1 MDCIQN
7 ETRGKIFQELPS
19 AVELK
24 GMFAGLTVMPCF
36 KFLFTEAYNQILNKH
51 SWECDPGRHKT
62 QQTVTSC
69 IHLTSVSHAP
79 KF

>member
-7 ETRGKIFQELPS
+7 ETQGKLFREPPS

-36 KFLFTEAYNQILNKH
+36 KFLFTDTIKSFNKH
-51 SWECDPGRHKT
+51 SWECVPGRHKT
-62 QQTVTSC
+62 QQTVSSC